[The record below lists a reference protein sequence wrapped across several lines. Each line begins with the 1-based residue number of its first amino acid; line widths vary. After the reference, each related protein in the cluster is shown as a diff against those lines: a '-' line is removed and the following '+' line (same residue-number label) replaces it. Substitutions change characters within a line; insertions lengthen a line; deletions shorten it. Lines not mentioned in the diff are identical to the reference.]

1 MGKTRFTDNFQSS
14 RFPRLKIVENCRE
27 LTLNFKKMKSTLIFV
42 ALSSLF
48 FALYD
53 AGESSDNNLELQH
66 EIYNPNPFYYEEN
79 ENGEEGSGNDDDD
92 EIYTEKRLRFYTPE
106 KRLRFYSPEKRLRF
120 MHPRTQFTN
129 KRL

>member
-1 MGKTRFTDNFQSS
+1 
-14 RFPRLKIVENCRE
+14 
-27 LTLNFKKMKSTLIFV
+27 MKSTLIIV

-79 ENGEEGSGNDDDD
+79 EDGEEGSGNDDDD

-120 MHPRTQFTN
+120 MHPMKRLRFASPRTQFTN
-129 KRL
+129 KRLRFMSNNFANVH